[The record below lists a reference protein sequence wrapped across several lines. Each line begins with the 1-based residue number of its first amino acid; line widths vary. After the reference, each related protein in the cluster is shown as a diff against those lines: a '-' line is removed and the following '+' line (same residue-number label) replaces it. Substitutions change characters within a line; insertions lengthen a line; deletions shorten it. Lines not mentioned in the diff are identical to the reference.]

1 MDDSAERTRVEW
13 REWGTDAFDVAD
25 RAGKPVLLS
34 LSATWCAHCHEM
46 DRETY
51 DEPRIAANVN
61 DGFVPVRVD
70 VDRHPRVRE
79 RYNMGGFPSTVFLAP
94 DGTVLSGAG
103 YLGPDGF
110 RQVLTSVRKAW
121 DGKGADAGT
130 MPRQLREGT
139 PPAGELTGDVERQ
152 MLGQLVDSFDE
163 TNGGWGEG
171 AKFPLP
177 RTIEFALKR
186 EREQAERTLDAID
199 ANLRDDYAGG
209 FYRFAENADWSETH
223 HEKLLDANAAL
234 VRAFANAYL
243 YTGDDGYLSGANAGV
258 DYLTSTLWTGEAFA
272 GSQAAASDPA
282 YYVLEPSE
290 RERRA
295 APSVDETAFA
305 DRNALA
311 ADALLTLAAYTDDE
325 RARRYGERALEFVRE
340 ELVAK
345 DGAVTH
351 YVAGTDSEDAAAGS
365 EDAADGREADERGEV
380 GVLADQ
386 ARVLGALLTARQVTG
401 ASVVEEARAVADWT
415 IDALGPDEAAT
426 SDGCAFR
433 DGRDAGAGLLDEPLY
448 PLDGNVEFADALLT
462 LAVLTGEDQ
471 YRTVGRRALEAYG
484 GAADRFG
491 VRVATYAAAAS
502 RYLESPLVIEV
513 GGPVGSDLHRAALRM
528 ADHEKVVVP
537 DASGVEDGVASVSRG
552 DAVAGTADSPQALA
566 ELVAE
571 TV

>member
-1 MDDSAERTRVEW
+1 MDDSARRTKVEW
-13 REWGTDAFDVAD
+13 REWGADAFDAAD
-25 RAGKPVLLS
+25 RAGEPVLLS

-61 DGFVPVRVD
+61 DGFVPVRAD

-94 DGTVLSGAG
+94 DGSVLSGAG

-110 RQVLTSVRKAW
+110 RQVLTSVREAW
-121 DGKGADAGT
+121 DAKGAAAGT
-130 MPRQLREGT
+130 VPRALREGV
-139 PPAGELTGDVERQ
+139 PPAGELTPEVEKQ

-163 TNGGWGEG
+163 EHGGWSEN

-186 EREQAERTLDAID
+186 ERSQAVRTLDAID
-199 ANLRDDYAGG
+199 AHLRDTYDGG
-209 FYRFAENADWSETH
+209 FYRFAENRNWSTVH
-223 HEKLLDANAAL
+223 HEKLLDSNAAL

-243 YTGDDGYLSGANAGV
+243 YTGEDAYREAATGGV
-258 DYLTSTLWTGEAFA
+258 DYLASTLWTGEAFA
-272 GSQAAASDPA
+272 GSQGGDDAYYGLDASD
-282 YYVLEPSE
+282 
-290 RERRA
+290 REDA
-295 APSVDETAFA
+295 DAPPVDETAFA

-325 RARRYGERALEFVRE
+325 QARGFGERALAFVRD
-340 ELVAK
+340 ELVDD

-351 YVAGTDSEDAAAGS
+351 YRVASVDDANDGDAAV
-365 EDAADGREADERGEV
+365 ETGEV

-386 ARVLGALLTARQVTG
+386 ARVLGALLRARQVTG
-401 ASVVEEARAVADWT
+401 ADVVDEARAVADWT
-415 IDALGPDEAAT
+415 IDALGNED
-426 SDGCAFR
+426 AFR
-433 DGRDAGAGLLDEPLY
+433 DGRASGAGLLDEPLY
-448 PLDGNVEFADALLT
+448 PLDGNVEFADALLD
-462 LAVLTGEDQ
+462 LAVVTGEDA
-471 YRTVGRRALEAYG
+471 YRERGRRALEAYG

-491 VRVATYAAAAS
+491 VRVAAYAATAS
-502 RYLESPLVIEV
+502 RYLESPLVVRV
-513 GGPVGSDLHRAALRM
+513 GADVGSDLHRAALRM

-537 DASGVEDGVASVSRG
+537 DAAGVPAGEATVVRG
-552 DAVAGTADSPQALA
+552 DDVAGTAGTPQELA
-566 ELVAE
+566 DLVAK

>member
-1 MDDSAERTRVEW
+1 MDESAEETRVDW
-13 REWGTDAFDVAD
+13 REWGEDAFATAD

-70 VDRHPRVRE
+70 ADRHPRVRE

-121 DGKGADAGT
+121 NAKGTDAGT
-130 MPRQLREGT
+130 MPRALREGL
-139 PPAGELTGDVERQ
+139 PPAGELTPTIEQQ
-152 MLGQLVDSFDE
+152 MLGQLVDSFDDE
-163 TNGGWGEG
+163 HGGWSDN

-186 EREQAERTLDAID
+186 QRDQAVRTLDAVD
-199 ANLRDDYAGG
+199 ANLRDDYDGG
-209 FYRFAENADWSETH
+209 FHRFAEHANWSSVH

-234 VRAFANAYL
+234 IRAFANAYL
-243 YTGDDGYLSGANAGV
+243 YTGTDAYRDAASKGV
-258 DYLTSTLWTGEAFA
+258 DYLASTLWTGAAFA
-272 GSQAAASDPA
+272 GSQAGDDA
-282 YYVLEPSE
+282 YYGQQPSD
-290 RERRA
+290 READA
-295 APSVDETAFA
+295 APPVDPTVFA

-311 ADALLTLAAYTDDE
+311 ADALLTFAAYTDDE
-325 RARRYGERALEFVRE
+325 RARSYGRRALAFVRD
-340 ELVAK
+340 ELVD

-351 YVAGTDSEDAAAGS
+351 YVAPAGD
-365 EDAADGREADERGEV
+365 EVRDDGSAPAGERGAA

-386 ARVLGALLTARQVTG
+386 ARVLGALLRARQVTG
-401 ASVVEEARAVADWT
+401 ATVVEEARAVADWT
-415 IDALGPDEAAT
+415 LEALGAD
-426 SDGCAFR
+426 DAFR
-433 DGRDAGAGLLDEPLY
+433 DGPATGAGLLDESLY
-448 PLDGNVEFADALLT
+448 PLDGNVEFADALLD
-462 LAVLTGEDQ
+462 LAVVTGEDR
-471 YRTVGRRALEAYG
+471 YREVGRRALAAYG

-491 VRVATYAAAAS
+491 VRVAAYAATTS
-502 RYLESPLVIEV
+502 RYLESPLAIRV
-513 GGPVGSDLHRAALRM
+513 GDDAGSDLHRAALRM

-537 DASGVEDGVASVSRG
+537 GADDVATGEAVVARG
-552 DAVAGTADSPQALA
+552 DAVAGTATSPPELA

>member
-1 MDDSAERTRVEW
+1 MDESAEKTKVEW
-13 REWGTDAFDVAD
+13 REWGEEAFAVAD

-70 VDRHPRVRE
+70 ADRHPRVRE

-121 DGKGADAGT
+121 NAKGEAAGT
-130 MPRQLREGT
+130 VPRALREGR
-139 PPAGELTGDVERQ
+139 PPAGELTPEVEKQ
-152 MLGQLVDSFDE
+152 MLGQLVDSFDDE
-163 TNGGWGEG
+163 HGGWSDN

-177 RTIEFALKR
+177 QTVEFALKR
-186 EREQAERTLDAID
+186 QRDQAVRTLDAVD
-199 ANLRDDYAGG
+199 AHLRDDYDGG
-209 FYRFAENADWSETH
+209 FYRFAENANWSTLH
-223 HEKLLDANAAL
+223 HEKLLDSNAAL
-234 VRAFANAYL
+234 IRAFANAYC
-243 YTGDDGYLSGANAGV
+243 YTGTEAYREAAGAGV
-258 DYLTSTLWTGEAFA
+258 DYLASTLWTGEAFA
-272 GSQAAASDPA
+272 GSQAADEAYYAGSASD
-282 YYVLEPSE
+282 
-290 RERRA
+290 REDA
-295 APSVDETAFA
+295 DAPPVDPTLFA

-311 ADALLTLAAYTDDE
+311 ADALLTFAGYTDDE
-325 RARRYGERALEFVRE
+325 GARSYATRALDFVRE
-340 ELVAK
+340 ELVDE

-351 YVAGTDSEDAAAGS
+351 YVAPGS
-365 EDAADGREADERGEV
+365 GAEAADSADVTDGDAGAGASERGEV

-386 ARVLGALLTARQVTG
+386 ARVLGALLRARQVTG
-401 ASVVEEARAVADWT
+401 ADVVDEARRVADWT
-415 IDALGPDEAAT
+415 IDELGD
-426 SDGCAFR
+426 DDAFR
-433 DGRDAGAGLLDEPLY
+433 DGPASGAGLLDESLY

-462 LAVLTGEDQ
+462 LAVLTGEDE
-471 YRTVGRRALEAYG
+471 YRAVGRRALEAFG

-491 VRVATYAAAAS
+491 VRVAAYAATAS
-502 RYLESPLVIEV
+502 RYLESPLVVRV
-513 GGPVGSDLHRAALRM
+513 GDDAGTDLHRAALRM

-537 DASGVEDGVASVSRG
+537 AASDVAAGEAVVARG
-552 DAVAGTADSPQALA
+552 DDVAGTASTPADLA
-566 ELVAE
+566 ALVAE

>member
-1 MDDSAERTRVEW
+1 MDESAERTRVEW
-13 REWGTDAFDVAD
+13 REWGQEAFDVAA

-51 DEPRIAANVN
+51 DDPRMAANVN

-70 VDRHPRVRE
+70 VDRRPRVRE

-121 DGKGADAGT
+121 DAKGEDAGT
-130 MPRQLREGT
+130 VPRSLRDGT
-139 PPAGELTGDVERQ
+139 PPAGALTPEVEKQ
-152 MLGQLVDSFDE
+152 MLGQLVDAFDGE
-163 TNGGWGEG
+163 NGGWGEG

-177 RTIEFALKR
+177 RTVEFALKR
-186 EREQAERTLDAID
+186 ERDQAVRTLDAVD
-199 ANLRDDYAGG
+199 ANLRDDHDGG
-209 FYRFAENADWSETH
+209 FFRFAENANWSTVH
-223 HEKLLDANAAL
+223 HEKLLDSNAAL

-243 YTGDDGYLSGANAGV
+243 YTGRDAYRNAARSGVTYLA
-258 DYLTSTLWTGEAFA
+258 STLWTGEAFA
-272 GSQAAASDPA
+272 GSQAGDEYYALGPSDRETADAPA
-282 YYVLEPSE
+282 
-290 RERRA
+290 
-295 APSVDETAFA
+295 VDPTAFA

-311 ADALLTLAAYTDDE
+311 ADALLAFASYTDDE
-325 RARRYGERALEFVRE
+325 HARRYGRDALALVRDA
-340 ELVAK
+340 LVAD

-351 YVAGTDSEDAAAGS
+351 YRV
-365 EDAADGREADERGEV
+365 DGERGER

-386 ARVLGALLTARQVTG
+386 AHVLSALVRARQVLG
-401 ASVVEEARAVADWT
+401 PDAVGGDVVDAARSVADWT
-415 IDALGPDEAAT
+415 IDALGDA
-426 SDGCAFR
+426 DAFR
-433 DGRDAGAGLLDEPLY
+433 DGTAAGAGLLDEPMY
-448 PLDGNVEFADALLT
+448 PLDGNVALADALLD
-462 LAVLTGEDQ
+462 LAVVTGDDE
-471 YRTVGRRALEAYG
+471 YRAVGRRALEAFG

-502 RYLESPLVIEV
+502 RYLESPLVIRV
-513 GGPVGSDLHRAALRM
+513 GDDAGSDLHRAALRM

-537 DASGVEDGVASVSRG
+537 EASGVPAGEATVARG
-552 DAVAGTADSPQALA
+552 DDVAGTATTPPALA
-566 ELVAE
+566 DLVAE

>member
-13 REWGTDAFDVAD
+13 REWGEEAFDVAD
-25 RAGKPVLLS
+25 RAGKPLLLS

-79 RYNMGGFPSTVFLAP
+79 RYNMGGFPSTVFCAP

-110 RQVLTSVRKAW
+110 RQVLTSVRRAW

-130 MPRQLREGT
+130 TPRQLREGT
-139 PPAGELTGDVERQ
+139 PPAGPVGVAVEKQ
-152 MLGQLVDSFDE
+152 MLGQLVDNFDSV
-163 TNGGWGEG
+163 NGGWGDG

-177 RTIEFALKR
+177 RTVEFALKR
-186 EREQAERTLDAID
+186 EREQATRTLDAID

-209 FYRFAENADWSETH
+209 FYRFAENADWSDTH

-243 YTGDDGYLSGANAGV
+243 YTGDESYRGAAEAGV

-272 GSQAAASDPA
+272 GSQAAAADPEQ
-282 YYVLEPSE
+282 YVLEPSE
-290 RERRA
+290 RQSRE
-295 APSVDETAFA
+295 APSVDETVFA

-325 RARRYGERALEFVRE
+325 RAARYGERALEFVRE
-340 ELVAK
+340 EFVDD

-351 YVAGTDSEDAAAGS
+351 YVARATGDDGTEV
-365 EDAADGREADERGEV
+365 ERGEA

-386 ARVLGALLTARQVTG
+386 ARTLGALLRAHQVTG
-401 ASVVEEARAVADWT
+401 AAVLDEATAVAEWT
-415 IDALGPDEAAT
+415 TDALGD
-426 SDGCAFR
+426 DDAFR
-433 DGRDAGAGLLDEPLY
+433 DGSDAGAGLLDEPLY

-462 LAVLTGEDQ
+462 LAVVAGDDG
-471 YRTVGRRALEAYG
+471 YRERGRRALEAFG

-491 VRVATYAAAAS
+491 PRVATYAAAAS
-502 RYLESPLVIEV
+502 RYLESPLVVRV
-513 GGPVGSDLHRAALRM
+513 GDAAGSDLHRAALRM

-537 DASGVEDGVASVSRG
+537 DADDVDPGRVEVARG
-552 DAVAGTADSPQALA
+552 DDVAGLADSPSALA

>member
-1 MDDSAERTRVEW
+1 MDESAERTRVEW
-13 REWGTDAFDVAD
+13 REWGSEAFDVAD
-25 RAGKPVLLS
+25 RAGKPVLVS

-79 RYNMGGFPSTVFLAP
+79 RYNMGGFPSTVFCAP

-139 PPAGELTGDVERQ
+139 PPAGPLGPEVEKQ

-163 TNGGWGEG
+163 VNGGWGDG

-177 RTIEFALKR
+177 RTVEFALKR
-186 EREQAERTLDAID
+186 EREQATRTLDAID

-209 FYRFAENADWSETH
+209 FYRFAENADWSDTH

-243 YTGDDGYLSGANAGV
+243 YTGDEGYLGAAEAGV

-272 GSQAAASDPA
+272 GSQAAAADPE

-290 RERRA
+290 RERRD
-295 APSVDETAFA
+295 APPVDSTAFA

-311 ADALLTLAAYTDDE
+311 ADALLTLAAYTDDD

-340 ELVAK
+340 ALVAD

-351 YVAGTDSEDAAAGS
+351 YVAGLGVDADDGGEDATV
-365 EDAADGREADERGEV
+365 ERGEA

-386 ARVLGALLTARQVTG
+386 ARTLGALLRAHQVTG
-401 ASVVEEARAVADWT
+401 AAVLDEARAVAEWT
-415 IDALGPDEAAT
+415 MDALG
-426 SDGCAFR
+426 DGDAFR
-433 DGRDAGAGLLDEPLY
+433 DGPDAGAGLVDEPLY
-448 PLDGNVEFADALLT
+448 PLDGTVELADALLT
-462 LAVLTGEDQ
+462 LAVVTGEGR
-471 YRTVGRRALEAYG
+471 YRERGRRALEAFG

-491 VRVATYAAAAS
+491 PRVATYAAAAS
-502 RYLESPLVIEV
+502 RYLESPLAIRV
-513 GGPVGSDLHRAALRM
+513 GDAAGSDLHRAALRM

-537 DASGVEDGVASVSRG
+537 DADGVEAGRA
-552 DAVAGTADSPQALA
+552 AVARGGDVAGVADSPSALA

>member
-1 MDDSAERTRVEW
+1 MDESAEQTKVEW
-13 REWGTDAFDVAD
+13 REWGEEAFAVAD

-70 VDRHPRVRE
+70 ADRHPRVRE

-94 DGTVLSGAG
+94 DGSVLSGAG

-121 DGKGADAGT
+121 NAKGVDAGT
-130 MPRQLREGT
+130 VPRALREGL
-139 PPAGELTGDVERQ
+139 PPAGELTPEVEQQ
-152 MLGQLVDSFDE
+152 MLGQLVDSFDDE
-163 TNGGWGEG
+163 HGGWAEN

-186 EREQAERTLDAID
+186 QRDQAVRTLDAVD
-199 ANLRDDYAGG
+199 ANLRDDYDGG
-209 FYRFAENADWSETH
+209 FYRFAENANWSTVH
-223 HEKLLDANAAL
+223 HEKLLDSNAAL

-243 YTGDDGYLSGANAGV
+243 YTGTETYREAASAGVNYLS
-258 DYLTSTLWTGEAFA
+258 STLWTGSAFA
-272 GSQAAASDPA
+272 GSQAADES
-282 YYVLEPSE
+282 YYGL
-290 RERRA
+290 
-295 APSVDETAFA
+295 APSDREDADAPAVDPTAFA

-311 ADALLTLAAYTDDE
+311 ADALLAFAAYTDDE
-325 RARRYGERALEFVRE
+325 RARSYGTRALEFVRE
-340 ELVAK
+340 ELVD

-351 YVAGTDSEDAAAGS
+351 YVASPEETDAVDGEDAGAA
-365 EDAADGREADERGEV
+365 ERGEV

-386 ARVLGALLTARQVTG
+386 ARVLSALLRARQVTG
-401 ASVVEEARAVADWT
+401 ADVVDEARRVADWT
-415 IDALGPDEAAT
+415 IEELGD
-426 SDGCAFR
+426 DDAFR
-433 DGRDAGAGLLDEPLY
+433 DGPASGAGLLDESLY
-448 PLDGNVEFADALLT
+448 PLDGNVEFADALLD
-462 LAVLTGEDQ
+462 LAAVTGDDE
-471 YRTVGRRALEAYG
+471 YRAVGRRALEAYG

-491 VRVATYAAAAS
+491 VRVAAYAATAS
-502 RYLESPLVIEV
+502 RYLESPLVVRV
-513 GGPVGSDLHRAALRM
+513 GDDAGSDLHRAALRM

-537 DASGVEDGVASVSRG
+537 AADDVASGEASVARG
-552 DAVAGTADSPQALA
+552 DDVAGTASTPADLA
-566 ELVAE
+566 DLVAE